1 VTLTLA
7 HAGHY
12 AGYAFAAGGIVALL
26 AYDLL
31 RRRRRS

>member
-1 VTLTLA
+1 VTPTIA

-12 AGYAFAAGGIVALL
+12 AGYAFAIGGIVALV
-26 AYDLL
+26 AYDVL